1 MRSSALISVAVH
13 AVFVASVM
21 LSTPRQFDAAPAVV
35 EVELVRAEDID
46 RPPKDEPAPEKP
58 SVWDFPPEKPRFD
71 LPRLDY
77 STERSQPSGPA
88 ASKAVPATK
97 QQAASEAAQAPPSKS
112 QQAALTPQTQAQPS
126 TPQPAAAPPPAAES
140 PAPSKREPSVFDPAS
155 IPMLLDLPNAP
166 DKGFDSEA
174 IALANI
180 SNEER
185 AAFKAHLRKCWK
197 LPDGQ
202 IVPSTRVVLRI
213 YLQRNG
219 ALAGEPILIEASA
232 SRDGPV
238 VLMAAKRALKDCQP
252 FGFLSA
258 DKYREWRILDL
269 TFTPRDMAG
278 G

>member
-1 MRSSALISVAVH
+1 MRSSALISAAVH
-13 AVFVASVM
+13 AVFVASVL
-21 LSTPRQFDAAPAVV
+21 LSAPRHFDAAPAAV

-58 SVWDFPPEKPRFD
+58 SVWDFPEQKPHFD
-71 LPRLDY
+71 LPRLDV
-77 STERSQPSGPA
+77 TERSQPSGPSG
-88 ASKAVPATK
+88 SKAAPAAK
-97 QQAASEAAQAPPSKS
+97 QQKAAEAAQAPPSKS
-112 QQAALTPQTQAQPS
+112 QQAALTPPAQAQPS
-126 TPQPAAAPPPAAES
+126 TQVLPAAAPPPAAES
-140 PAPSKREPSVFDPAS
+140 PAPSKGEPSVFDPAS

-166 DKGFDSEA
+166 DKGFDAEA

-252 FGFLSA
+252 FSFLSA
-258 DKYREWRILDL
+258 DKYREWKVLDL